1 MTEVEASINHMLHP
15 PYDEGML
22 THRDFFGQDWSVVY
36 ETPERLLMMW
46 TKGPWAEHLVYY
58 LAEGYIG
65 GAKRVPEGEVDR
77 VYDEFGRH
85 LHGKNVPIWSMHYR

>member
-22 THRDFFGQDWSVVY
+22 THRDFFGQDWSVVF

-46 TKGPWAEHLVYY
+46 TKAL
-58 LAEGYIG
+58 G
-65 GAKRVPEGEVDR
+65 GASRVAYSGGGVHCR
-77 VYDEFGRH
+77 G
-85 LHGKNVPIWSMHYR
+85 